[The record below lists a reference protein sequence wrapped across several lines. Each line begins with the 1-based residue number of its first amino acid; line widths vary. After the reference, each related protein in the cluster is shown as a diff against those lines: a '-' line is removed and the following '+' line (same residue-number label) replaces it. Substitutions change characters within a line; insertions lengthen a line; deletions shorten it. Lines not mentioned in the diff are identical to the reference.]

1 MTSIAVLGLAMASCS
16 NEELENSVFANQ
28 NVIGF
33 NVVTNAAQRATPT
46 TPSNLTSTDF
56 NVFAFTTT
64 GEYYLGNT
72 ATSGINIAY
81 ANEKWGYTTPTDQR
95 YWPNT
100 ALDFYAVNPA
110 TSDAHDKTAYIWNFT
125 KETQQ
130 IYYTCNP
137 NEFNTGEA
145 TYKNVD
151 VMYAIAKN
159 QTKDTNNG
167 TVKFQF
173 KHILS
178 QILFQAKTER
188 EDIDVTIEN
197 IDIQNVRMGGTF
209 TLPTNA
215 ETEAT
220 TAGNWV
226 STFAANKPYPFFR
239 AVNDAAGIKVAGK
252 TESGEVGQV
261 VKLNNDNPM
270 LVIPQTLTAWEV
282 GNNDTKTK
290 EQADNAQQS
299 YLIITC
305 KIKQGPAYLLGS
317 EDKFEALYI
326 PFGASWE
333 PGKRYIYTIIFG
345 GGYDDQ
351 GNKIMTPIEIEAEE
365 AAEWVN
371 VNNTIQY

>member
-16 NEELENSVFANQ
+16 NEELENSVFADQ

-33 NVVTNAAQRATPT
+33 NVVTNGAQRATPT
-46 TPSNLTSTDF
+46 TPTNLTSTDF

-64 GEYYLGNT
+64 GDYYLGNS
-72 ATSGINIAY
+72 ATKGVNIAH
-81 ANEKWGYTTPTDQR
+81 AGGKWGYTTPSDQR

-100 ALDFYAVNPA
+100 PLNFYAVNPA
-110 TSDAHDKTAYIWNFT
+110 TSDAHSKGIYNWNFDAN
-125 KETQQ
+125 TQQ

-137 NEFNTGEA
+137 NEFNTGTS

-159 QTKDTNNG
+159 QEQSTNNG

-178 QILFQAKTER
+178 QVLFQAKTER

-197 IDIQNVRMGGTF
+197 IDIQNVRIGGTF
-209 TLPTNA
+209 TLPTDA
-215 ETEAT
+215 ATEAT
-220 TAGNWV
+220 TANNWV
-226 STFAANKPYPFFR
+226 STFADSAPYPFFR
-239 AVNDAAGIKVAGK
+239 AVYNANLKVEGK
-252 TESGEVGQV
+252 TETGEVGKV
-261 VKLNNDNPM
+261 FKLNQDNPM
-270 LVIPQTLTAWEV
+270 LVIPQTLTAWNV
-282 GNNDTKTK
+282 NNPTTKTK
-290 EQADNAQQS
+290 VQADIAQQS

-305 KIKQGPAYLLGS
+305 KIKQGPAYIFGS
-317 EDKFEALYI
+317 ESDYKTLYI

-351 GNKIMTPIEIEAEE
+351 GNKIMKPIEIEAES
-365 AAEWVN
+365 AADWVDIKSP
-371 VNNTIQY
+371 IQY